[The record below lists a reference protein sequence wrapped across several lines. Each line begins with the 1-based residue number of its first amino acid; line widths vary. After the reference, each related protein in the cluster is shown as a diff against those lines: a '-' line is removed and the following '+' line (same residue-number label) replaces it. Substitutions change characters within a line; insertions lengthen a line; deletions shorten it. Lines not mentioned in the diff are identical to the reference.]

1 MSMLRSQ
8 VSTPFGSSTFYFQ
21 SFSDSSRHMEQYCAA
36 NLWLF
41 NLTKNL
47 LMRSLEAH
55 LFILE
60 HPGRIFFVII
70 IYVVWSS
77 ILIHSNFGCH
87 CFLLIVM
94 LCLTV
99 Q

>member
-41 NLTKNL
+41 NLTKKIVDAIVG
-47 LMRSLEAH
+47 SA
-55 LFILE
+55 FIYFQ
-60 HPGRIFFVII
+60 HPGRIF
-70 IYVVWSS
+70 
-77 ILIHSNFGCH
+77 L
-87 CFLLIVM
+87 
-94 LCLTV
+94 
-99 Q
+99 

>member
-60 HPGRIFFVII
+60 HPGRIF
-70 IYVVWSS
+70 
-77 ILIHSNFGCH
+77 L
-87 CFLLIVM
+87 
-94 LCLTV
+94 
-99 Q
+99 